1 MRPGGHAVPEPGAP
15 VLYGHGG
22 ERAVLLS
29 GEPAGAPGGDGGAA
43 ERRPGLLR
51 HRPPAPP
58 PPPLPVRRGEAA
70 GRAGLSGRT
79 AAGLDPAGRALR
91 QFGRPN
97 RRPSL
102 RTARPVPPGM
112 RHRHSGHR
120 PPAGPLAVHRRRD
133 PPHGPGR
140 HAGRRRLCPQ
150 RPLPSGVGGAG
161 RQRPRLPL
169 PGRPAGQDRAGGGG
183 ALPAGPAGLP
193 GWARGAAGRE
203 RRLLPGAHPRH
214 RGPQRQRQEHPVR
227 RPQRPLPLSGLRPA
241 GGDGAVQA
249 PPPADRPHGL
259 RHPESPGPVRG
270 GHRSGRGD
278 GQPAPQ
284 RRGGRSRRRGRRGAP
299 PDPALALPPPVPLYA
314 QPGPAAAAGGGRPAG
329 LRLPGAGVRRAH
341 LRPGSRPHRRHH
353 GRPPAGGGGAG
364 PHPHP
369 VHPRPGTGSG
379 LRRHSL
385 RAEGGEPV

>member
-1 MRPGGHAVPEPGAP
+1 MTSSPSEVGRITLERVTFRYLEQSKRPVLDEVSASFDRSRITVLTGPSGCGKSTLLYLGGGDLSPERRVPPGGHGAGGGTGARRPGAGGAVRPGGHAVSKPGAP

-102 RTARPVPPGM
+102 RTARPAPPGM

-169 PGRPAGQDRAGGGG
+169 PGRPAGQDRAGRRWCSPCG
-183 ALPAGPAGLP
+183 ACGSPRMG
-193 GWARGAAGRE
+193 ARCC
-203 RRLLPGAHPRH
+203 
-214 RGPQRQRQEHPVR
+214 
-227 RPQRPLPLSGLRPA
+227 
-241 GGDGAVQA
+241 
-249 PPPADRPHGL
+249 
-259 RHPESPGPVRG
+259 
-270 GHRSGRGD
+270 
-278 GQPAPQ
+278 
-284 RRGGRSRRRGRRGAP
+284 
-299 PDPALALPPPVPLYA
+299 
-314 QPGPAAAAGGGRPAG
+314 
-329 LRLPGAGVRRAH
+329 
-341 LRPGSRPHRRHH
+341 
-353 GRPPAGGGGAG
+353 
-364 PHPHP
+364 
-369 VHPRPGTGSG
+369 GT
-379 LRRHSL
+379 
-385 RAEGGEPV
+385 